1 MRSGPTSIRRGRIA
15 DAQQQLDRQTSPE
28 VPVLNRAFPP
38 TPQEIEH
45 ARALVQQRNI
55 HLM

>member
-15 DAQQQLDRQTSPE
+15 DAQQQLDRQTSLE